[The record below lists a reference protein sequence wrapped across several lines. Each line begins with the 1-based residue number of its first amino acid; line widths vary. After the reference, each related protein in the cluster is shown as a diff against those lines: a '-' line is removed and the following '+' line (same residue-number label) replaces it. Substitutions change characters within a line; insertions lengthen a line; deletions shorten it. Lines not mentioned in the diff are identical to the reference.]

1 MEPHEAVHKKK
12 RSQIFLDNFLG
23 GIAWALGATVGLAV
37 IVTLLGFILKNI
49 NLVPF
54 VGGFIADIINF
65 VIAKNPQIIQH

>member
-1 MEPHEAVHKKK
+1 MEPHEAVHKK
-12 RSQIFLDNFLG
+12 RRGQILIDNFLG

-37 IVTLLGFILKNI
+37 IVTLLGFILQHV

-65 VIAKNPQIIQH
+65 VIAKNPQLMQR